1 MQNWCGFLTRRGT
14 SVIRFRS
21 LGPPE
26 TGPRL
31 TLGPARN
38 LITILRSRDRPRF
51 TAEVRARTQDGSC
64 VCEALIAA
72 SHHKGSIVED
82 KARPRLQFSPMSRTS
97 EKWSLEKFFRPIIW
111 LQTKMKL
118 ILFHLKSKQVPVQS
132 SRNSRLAWIGSY
144 FAARRSKIGSS
155 LSTNWSGHT
164 APNSV
169 AVIDKTWWDDR
180 PIFY

>member
-1 MQNWCGFLTRRGT
+1 MPAPLKMITGCRTGGFLTRRGT

-21 LGPPE
+21 LGLPE

-31 TLGPARN
+31 TLGAARN

-51 TAEVRARTQDGSC
+51 TAEVRARTQDCSC
-64 VCEALIAA
+64 ECEALIVA

-97 EKWSLEKFFRPIIW
+97 EKWSLKKFFRPIIW

-118 ILFHLKSKQVPVQS
+118 ILFHLEKQATLIRTS
-132 SRNSRLAWIGSY
+132 AS
-144 FAARRSKIGSS
+144 
-155 LSTNWSGHT
+155 
-164 APNSV
+164 
-169 AVIDKTWWDDR
+169 
-180 PIFY
+180 PILKK